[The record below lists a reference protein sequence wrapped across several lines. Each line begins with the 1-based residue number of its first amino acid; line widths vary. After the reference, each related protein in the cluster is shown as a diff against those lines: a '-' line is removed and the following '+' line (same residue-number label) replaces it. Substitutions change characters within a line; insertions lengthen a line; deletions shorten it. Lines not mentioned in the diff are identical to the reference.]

1 MTADGFAIY
10 LVSIACAVI
19 GGLFVVIAPA
29 FVWATWMFM
38 AAEFLRQALETVVP
52 S

>member
-19 GGLFVVIAPA
+19 GGLFAAIAPA
-29 FVWATWMFM
+29 EVWAAWMLL

>member
-19 GGLFVVIAPA
+19 APA
-29 FVWATWMFM
+29 FVS
-38 AAEFLRQALETVVP
+38 AEFLRQALETVVP